1 MSFMNHSND
10 RRPSF
15 IIHAFLYLSR
25 SLDGTFKG
33 EACGVSSPRA
43 EGRNACGVSSPRAE
57 VLLFRQKDP
66 KPLAPGR
73 GPSGAFAPVPKVR
86 AAELASLKQSSP
98 PNRIRDRGAA
108 PPAGAMRWRQKLARS
123 FFPRPLGEGRVRAIL
138 AASSSRIR
146 CRPYYNDGEAQPRP
160 QAPGHG
166 AGYEDQLQRHWI
178 PDNTGSPIRSSITN
192 VEDRRRGQASG
203 IVHVHSFVDRMKG

>member
-1 MSFMNHSND
+1 MRGFAPA
-10 RRPSF
+10 RR
-15 IIHAFLYLSR
+15 
-25 SLDGTFKG
+25 G
-33 EACGVSSPRA
+33 EECGVSPPH
-43 EGRNACGVSSPRAE
+43 GE

-66 KPLAPGR
+66 KPLAPVR
-73 GPSGAFAPVPKVR
+73 GPSGAFAPVPTVR